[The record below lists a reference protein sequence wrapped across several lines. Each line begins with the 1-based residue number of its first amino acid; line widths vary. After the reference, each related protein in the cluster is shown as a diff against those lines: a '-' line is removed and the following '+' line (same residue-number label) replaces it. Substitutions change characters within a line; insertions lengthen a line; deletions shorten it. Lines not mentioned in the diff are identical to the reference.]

1 MILAVFL
8 LVQSRIVVTRPPLI
22 FRALHQPFPHG
33 IQLFQLLSPK
43 GATYPA
49 LRDQAIGLGYAA
61 QSVSTREP

>member
-1 MILAVFL
+1 
-8 LVQSRIVVTRPPLI
+8 
-22 FRALHQPFPHG
+22 
-33 IQLFQLLSPK
+33 LLSPK